1 MKKSLFFVIA
11 LAFVLSACATPAATA
26 APAAPAA
33 AAPAAPA
40 APAKPA
46 FKAAM
51 VTDLGGL
58 STSPD
63 TKGFSDLCWDA
74 LQKAKTDLGIEVT
87 LLESK
92 ELADLEPNLTKAAT
106 AGYNFVV
113 GCGFL
118 FTDALKAVAP
128 KFPNVKFALV
138 DSVVDAANVQN
149 LVFAEEQGS
158 FLVGAIAAGMSKTG
172 KIGFLGGMEVPL
184 IKKFE
189 AGYWAGAQT
198 INPKIKVLSGY
209 TGSFSDVAKG
219 KEISLTQ
226 FKQGADVIYAAAG
239 ACGLGTIEAAKE
251 NGFWAIGVDTDQD
264 GYAKG
269 SVLTSML
276 KHVEIAVYNSLKAA
290 YDGTFKGGVIVND
303 LKIGGV
309 GYSEMKYT
317 KDKVPADLLAKV
329 NKLADMIKAGTLKV
343 PTTMDELK
351 EFKAPTI

>member
-1 MKKSLFFVIA
+1 MKKSVFFLMAALVIVA
-11 LAFVLSACATPAATA
+11 MAMSACAPA
-26 APAAPAA
+26 AAPAA
-33 AAPAAPA
+33 AAPAANE
-40 APAKPA
+40 APKKV

-92 ELADLEPNLTKAAT
+92 ELADLEPNLTKMASE
-106 AGYNFVV
+106 GYNYVV

-118 FTDALKAVAP
+118 FTDAITAVAP
-128 KFPNVKFALV
+128 KFPDVKFSIV
-138 DSVVDAANVQN
+138 DSVVDGPNIQS

-172 KIGFLGGMEVPL
+172 TIGFLGGMEIPL

-189 AGYWAGAQT
+189 AGYWAGAKT
-198 INPKIKVLSGY
+198 INPNIKVLSGY
-209 TGSFSDVAKG
+209 TGNFTDVAKG

-239 ACGLGTIEAAKE
+239 SCGLGTIEAAKE

-264 GYAKG
+264 AYAKG

-276 KHVEIAVYNSLKAA
+276 KHVEVAVYNSVKAA
-290 YDGTFKGGVIVND
+290 YDGTFKAGVITND
-303 LKIGGV
+303 LKVGGV
-309 GYSEMKYT
+309 GYSPMTYT
-317 KDKVPADLLAKV
+317 KDKVPAELLAKV
-329 NKLADMIKAGTLKV
+329 QKLSDMIKSGAIVV
-343 PTTMDELK
+343 PSTMDEYAK
-351 EFKAPTI
+351 FVPPTI